1 MRKKG
6 RNGDTLSKSEITG
19 YIEEINRQMYKTIN
33 IAHEKSH
40 KIRESIQKETEKV
53 REGSKKLI
61 DETDPQLTEEGVQ
74 KITKKGKIYFRSL
87 KAINSLVHFLF
98 NQFEE
103 FDIPNPQNNL
113 NFNEFNQF
121 IRSISRLLT
130 DTIRE
135 QKTADSIMGLD
146 FMLKK
151 RGIYGPISKLNSD
164 LKDLRELQKAEYT
177 VIKALEDLDS
187 LYKDVEELENK
198 IETTEAELKSIKLD
212 RESLSNEI
220 QTLEK
225 DISRLFEDPIIRNS
239 RERGIRMTELEIE
252 IGRHLNSFKKIFK
265 KYAREVQR
273 GSISGDF
280 GLVNAA
286 IGYEEDPVKRYL
298 AESET
303 DPEITSLFHELI
315 KVGEESLKLK
325 QKHLNNMKQ
334 ELLNIEKG
342 KLNVLKEEWKQLADL
357 KTQDEASSEF
367 QRVNEKL
374 LKLETQMGELK
385 SKLEEKDNEISLT
398 EKSLVNFA
406 ESLEERKEKAKSIR
420 SEVISEPN

>member
-273 GSISGDF
+273 GSFSGDF
-280 GLVNAA
+280 GLVSTSLA
-286 IGYEEDPVKRYL
+286 YEKNPVQQFLKED
-298 AESET
+298 
-303 DPEITSLFHELI
+303 DGNPEIIVLLEELF
-315 KVGEESLKLK
+315 KVGKSNLHLK
-325 QKHLNNMKQ
+325 QKDINNIRKELNLITQ
-334 ELLNIEKG
+334 G
-342 KLNVLKEEWKQLADL
+342 KLDTWKEEWNQNYVEKE
-357 KTQDEASSEF
+357 KEGASSEF
-367 QRVNEKL
+367 QVINKKLIKIEKKVEKIKTKL
-374 LKLETQMGELK
+374 IEKEEEIALKK
-385 SKLEEKDNEISLT
+385 KEIDQYSDSLT
-398 EKSLVNFA
+398 ERHQRSVDLVN
-406 ESLEERKEKAKSIR
+406 ESNAW
-420 SEVISEPN
+420 NN

>member
-1 MRKKG
+1 M
-6 RNGDTLSKSEITG
+6 SKSEIAE
-19 YIEEINRQMYKTIN
+19 YIEEINKQMFKTIN
-33 IAHEKSH
+33 IAYEKSRR
-40 KIRESIQKETEKV
+40 IRESVQKEAEKV
-53 REGSKKLI
+53 REGSKKLL

-87 KAINSLVHFLF
+87 KAMNSLVHFLY
-98 NQFEE
+98 NQFDE
-103 FDIPNPQNNL
+103 FDIPNPKNNL
-113 NFNEFNQF
+113 SFNDFNQF
-121 IRSISRLLT
+121 IRSLSRLMN
-130 DTIRE
+130 DTTRE
-135 QKTADSIMGLD
+135 QKNTDSIMGLD

-177 VIKALEDLDS
+177 VIKALEDLDG
-187 LYKDVEELENK
+187 LYKDVEELK
-198 IETTEAELKSIKLD
+198 IKKETTEVELEAIKLD

-220 QTLEK
+220 QTLEN
-225 DISRLFEDPIIRNS
+225 DISKLFEDPVLRNS

-286 IGYEEDPVKRYL
+286 IAYEEEPVKRYL
-298 AESET
+298 EESET
-303 DPEITSLFHELI
+303 NPEIISLFQELI

-325 QKHLNNMKQ
+325 QKHLTNMKQ

-342 KLNVLKEEWKQLADL
+342 KMNVLKEEWKQLANL
-357 KTQDEASSEF
+357 KDQDETSSEF
-367 QRVNEKL
+367 RRVNEKL
-374 LKLETQMGELK
+374 IQLETKMGELK

-398 EKSLVNFA
+398 EKSLVNLA
-406 ESLEERKEKAKSIR
+406 ESLEERKDRAKSIR
-420 SEVISEPN
+420 SEVISKQG